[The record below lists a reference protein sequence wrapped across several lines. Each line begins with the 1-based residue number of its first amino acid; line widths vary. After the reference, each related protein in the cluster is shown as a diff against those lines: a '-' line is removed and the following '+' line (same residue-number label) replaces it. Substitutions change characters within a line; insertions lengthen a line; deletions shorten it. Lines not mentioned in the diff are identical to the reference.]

1 MSKFSEGPYYTSGDM
16 VCCTGPNGVQQELA
30 TVHATAEY
38 GGALPQ
44 EANQALF
51 EAAPE
56 MAKELR
62 WALEML
68 PAPLVLPND
77 PYAKRY
83 TEIARMLKRLGA

>member
-16 VCCTGPNGVQQELA
+16 VCCTGPVGAQELA

-51 EAAPE
+51 TAAPD
-56 MAKELR
+56 MVKALR